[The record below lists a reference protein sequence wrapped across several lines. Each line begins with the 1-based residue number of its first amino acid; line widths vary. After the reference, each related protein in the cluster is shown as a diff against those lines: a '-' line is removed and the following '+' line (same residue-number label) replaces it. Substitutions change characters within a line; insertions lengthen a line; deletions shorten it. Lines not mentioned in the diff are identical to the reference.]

1 LCRGSRDGTG
11 NDSRVIALYGFWG
24 SGKTSVKNMAIETFL
39 SSKGNCSLILEEN
52 DLKEFDSL
60 KSLS

>member
-1 LCRGSRDGTG
+1 MEQGMTAVLLPYT
-11 NDSRVIALYGFWG
+11 LYGYWG
-24 SGKTSVKNMAIETFL
+24 SGKTSVKNMAIETFF